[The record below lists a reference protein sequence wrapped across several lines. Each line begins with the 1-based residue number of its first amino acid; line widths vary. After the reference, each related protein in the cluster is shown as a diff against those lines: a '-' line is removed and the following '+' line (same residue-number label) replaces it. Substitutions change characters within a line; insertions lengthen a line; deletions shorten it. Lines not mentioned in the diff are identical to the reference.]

1 MKNSSSAKSNGI
13 YIAGLIIVFIVSFS
27 YIFDS
32 KLDLNG
38 DNCAYYMLAT
48 SIVQGHGYADITTAA
63 YTPSNVFPPG
73 YPLLMTVVRFFT
85 ENFFPQKVLNGLF
98 LLGSAILL
106 FFLIKKNKLSDQ
118 IAFVAASAILLNY
131 QVLHFATMMMSEM
144 SFLFTSVLACWFIYK
159 IDEKKAF
166 WKDPFFYLAI
176 ITAAYNY
183 HIRTQGIALIA
194 AILGYFLFTR
204 QWKQMLGFAGGF
216 AICLLPWMIR
226 NKIAGLGQSRYMDII
241 SMSNPWRPEEGT
253 LGFGEI
259 ISRFFDT
266 FRMLVTQAV
275 PDSILPYIASDY
287 GATPWYGWL
296 IAIVMWTFI
305 GIGIWQFRKYK
316 YLFLFYILATFGVI
330 SIFSSPSGNRYIT
343 PLVPYLEI
351 TLLIGIYTSLSAGIR
366 KLKIAKQFSPWILV
380 LLFLFC
386 SFPKLQSLRA
396 INTMSY
402 PANYQNFFKIAE
414 EVHKQVPPTTVVCS
428 RKPELFYMFSKTAVT
443 MYAWTD
449 NEKELIKG
457 LIDSNVEYVVLE
469 QLGFS
474 STARYLYPAIQKN
487 PDLFPI
493 AMHLKNPDTYLL
505 KFDKEKAIK
514 KFNQTKHD

>member
-1 MKNSSSAKSNGI
+1 MINSSSAKSNGL
-13 YIAGLIIVFIVSFS
+13 YIAGLVIVFIVSFS

-32 KLDLNG
+32 KMDLNG

-63 YTPSNVFPPG
+63 YTPSNTFPPG
-73 YPLLMTVVRFFT
+73 YPLLMTVVRIFT
-85 ENFFPQKVLNGLF
+85 EGFIPQKILNGLF

-106 FFLIKKNKLSDQ
+106 FFLIRKNKLSDQ
-118 IAFVAASAILLNY
+118 IAFVAASAVLLNY

-159 IDEKKAF
+159 MDDKKAF
-166 WKDPFFYLAI
+166 WKDPYFYLI
-176 ITAAYNY
+176 IVTAAFNY
-183 HIRTQGIALIA
+183 HIRTQGIALTA

-216 AICLLPWMIR
+216 VICLLPWMLR
-226 NKIAGLGQSRYMDII
+226 NKMAGLGQSRYMDVL
-241 SMSNPWRPEEGT
+241 SMSNHWRPEEGT
-253 LGFGEI
+253 LGLGEI

-266 FRMLVTQAV
+266 FRMLLTQAV
-275 PDSILPYIASDY
+275 PDSILPYITSDY
-287 GATPWYGWL
+287 GSTPWYGWL
-296 IAIVMWTFI
+296 IALVIWTII
-305 GIGIWQFRKYK
+305 GIGIWQFGKYK

-343 PLVPYLEI
+343 PLVPFLEV
-351 TLLIGIYTSLSAGIR
+351 TLLIGLYTILSAGVR
-366 KLKIAKQFSPWILV
+366 KFKIGKQFSPWILV

-386 SFPKLQSLRA
+386 SYPKLQTLRA
-396 INTMSY
+396 INKMPY

-414 EVHKQVPPTTVVCS
+414 EVRKQVPPTTVICC
-428 RKPELFYMFSKTAVT
+428 RKPELFYMYSKTAVT

-449 NEKELIKG
+449 NATELIKG
-457 LIDSNVEYVVLE
+457 LVDSNTDYVILE

-474 STARYLYPAIQKN
+474 STGRYLYPAIQKN

-493 AMHLKNPDTYLL
+493 VMHLKNPDTFLL
-505 KFDKEKAIK
+505 KFDREKAIK
-514 KFNQTKHD
+514 KLNLTKHE

>member
-1 MKNSSSAKSNGI
+1 MKNSTSAKFNWL

-85 ENFFPQKVLNGLF
+85 ESFLPQKVLNGLF

-106 FFLIKKNKLSDQ
+106 FFLIRKNKLSDQ
-118 IAFVAASAILLNY
+118 IAFVTASAILLNY

-144 SFLFTSVLACWFIYK
+144 SFLFTSVLACWFICK
-159 IDEKKAF
+159 MDEKKAF

-216 AICLLPWMIR
+216 ILCLLPWMIR
-226 NKIAGLGQSRYMDII
+226 NKIAGLGQSRYIDMIA
-241 SMSNPWRPEEGT
+241 SSNHWRPEEGT
-253 LGFGEI
+253 LEIWGI

-296 IAIVMWTFI
+296 IAIVVWTFI
-305 GIGIWQFRKYK
+305 AIGIWQFGKYK

-330 SIFSSPSGNRYIT
+330 SIFSTPSGNRYIT

-351 TLLIGIYTSLSAGIR
+351 TLLIGIYTSLSAGVR

-386 SFPKLQSLRA
+386 SFPKLESLRA
-396 INTMSY
+396 IKTMPY

-457 LIDSNVEYVVLE
+457 LIDSKVEYVVLE

-493 AMHLKNPDTYLL
+493 VMHLKNPDTYLL
-505 KFDKEKAIK
+505 KFDKEKAK
-514 KFNQTKHD
+514 LKLK

>member
-1 MKNSSSAKSNGI
+1 MENSTSAKSNWL
-13 YIAGLIIVFIVSFS
+13 YIAGLALVFIASFS

-38 DNCAYYMLAT
+38 DNCTYYMLAT
-48 SIVQGHGYADITTAA
+48 SIAQGHGFADITSTA

-73 YPLLMTVVRFFT
+73 YPLLMSVVRLFT
-85 ENFFPQKVLNGLF
+85 ESFILQKIVNGLF

-106 FFLIKKNKLSDQ
+106 FFLIRKNKLSDQ
-118 IAFVAASAILLNY
+118 IAFVAATAVLLNY

-144 SFLFTSVLACWFIYK
+144 SFLFTSVLACWFINK
-159 IDEKKAF
+159 MDEKKTF

-176 ITAAYNY
+176 ITASYNY

-194 AILGYFLFTR
+194 AILGYFLFNR
-204 QWKQMLGFAGGF
+204 QWKQMLSFAGGF

-226 NKIAGLGQSRYMDII
+226 NKAAGLGQSRYMDVIA
-241 SMSNPWRPEEGT
+241 MSNPWRPEEGT
-253 LGFGEI
+253 LGLGEI
-259 ISRFFDT
+259 TSRFFET
-266 FRMLVTQAV
+266 FRMLATQAV

-287 GATPWYGWL
+287 GTTPWHGWL
-296 IAIVMWTFI
+296 IAIAMWAFI
-305 GIGIWQFRKYK
+305 GIGIWQLGKYK
-316 YLFLFYILATFGVI
+316 YLILFYILATFGII

-343 PLVPYLEI
+343 PLVPYLEV
-351 TLLIGIYTSLSAGIR
+351 TFLIGIYTTLSAGVR
-366 KLKIAKQFSPWILV
+366 KLKIARQFSPWILV

-386 SFPKLQSLRA
+386 SFPRLQSLRA
-396 INTMSY
+396 TNTMQY
-402 PANYQNFFKIAE
+402 PAAYQNFFKIAE
-414 EVHKQVPPTTVVCS
+414 EVRKQVPQETVVCS
-428 RKPELFYMFSKTAVT
+428 RKPELFYMFSKAAVT

-449 NEKELIKG
+449 NEQELIRG
-457 LIDSNVEYVVLE
+457 LVDSNVGYVVLE

-493 AMHLKNPDTYLL
+493 VMHLKNPDTYLL
-505 KFDKEKAIK
+505 KFDKGKAIK
-514 KFNQTKHD
+514 KFNLDISE